1 MAAVSAETQ
10 EILDRLKKEGELLRN
25 RGKHSIKSVKVDLGK
40 FEGVFDTIA
49 LNLAE
54 QTEILRESLGI
65 ERDRV
70 ADEIRRRDLEEVK
83 SVSANKA
90 AEPESNVATTERSGG
105 VARLL
110 TETLGSVAS
119 GLGSLAIKG
128 ALGLAA
134 GAALYQFAKG
144 FINTKA
150 GDPDFVDNFIDDTIV
165 AIKDFKKRVIARAPS
180 VIGGTLDTMEKVKGQ
195 VSGFG
200 DTIEGYGKTLDSIK
214 TTLVGDGDPDGANGG
229 VIGDIKDTIT
239 LAKLDYQQTSI
250 GIKKSVSEAQKAV
263 DESIRRVTGEGG
275 IIGNIEGIIGRTSS
289 AANNIITTAGKS
301 VNEISKTL
309 KESDGTLK
317 KLNGLFS
324 GVNFTNLGATFTR
337 ISNELPPAA
346 NKILDFFSNPLAA
359 ILPPLTAGLITGATA
374 KQTGA
379 AIAGLRPEYKQTGT
393 INPAGN
399 LKTAVIGA
407 VGVGIGVFGGRLKDW
422 ILGNDGMGNVDVEN
436 VSVGRQIAAGA
447 VDVIGAAAQ
456 GATIGAMFGPTG
468 VLVGAVIG
476 ATLSLGKKLYDWFQR
491 KKREWGRQAEVEAA
505 AIEKRAAMTPS
516 QQLIAEYQEAKD
528 TLATTG
534 GGHSG
539 RNARRRAAEDI
550 KTLESMAS
558 SQGMSFSYQ
567 GGNVSLIQNNS
578 SGGSAVEVNNNAGG
592 AVASTGDPV
601 YGVQ

>member
-25 RGKHSIKSVKVDLGK
+25 RGKHSIKSVKIDMAK

-134 GAALYQFAKG
+134 GFALYQFAKG

-165 AIKDFKKRVIARAPS
+165 AIKNFKNEVIARAPS
-180 VIGGTLDTMEKVKGQ
+180 VLGGALDTMEKVKGQ
-195 VSGFG
+195 IEEFG
-200 DTIEGYGKTLDSIK
+200 EGLGGWK
-214 TTLVGDGDPDGANGG
+214 TTIDGVKETFTNGEDGIVERIDSMVDDAKTEFDKVKTSVTETINKTSTATTDAITRITGEEG
-229 VIGDIKDTIT
+229 VISKVESFIETTTTDVKTTIDEAKTSVGELSKSLMDTSGT
-239 LAKLDYQQTSI
+239 MNK
-250 GIKKSVSEAQKAV
+250 V
-263 DESIRRVTGEGG
+263 
-275 IIGNIEGIIGRTSS
+275 
-289 AANNIITTAGKS
+289 NN
-301 VNEISKTL
+301 
-309 KESDGTLK
+309 
-317 KLNGLFS
+317 LFKF
-324 GVNFTNLGATFTR
+324 VNFEELQTTFTR
-337 ISNELPPAA
+337 LSNELPKSA
-346 NKILDFFSNPLAA
+346 NKVLDFFSNPLAA
-359 ILPPLTAGLITGATA
+359 ILPPLTAGLITGAVA
-374 KQTGA
+374 KQTGK
-379 AIAGLRPEYKQTGT
+379 AIAGLKPEYRQTGT
-393 INPAGN
+393 INPAMN

-422 ILGNDGMGNVDVEN
+422 ILGADGMGNVDVEN
-436 VSVGRQIAAGA
+436 VSVGRQVAAGA

-468 VLVGAVIG
+468 MLVGAVIG

-491 KKREWGRQAEVEAA
+491 KKREWGRQAEIEAA
-505 AIEKRAAMTPS
+505 AIEQRAAMTPS
-516 QQLIAEYQEAKD
+516 QQLIADYQAAKD

-558 SQGMSFSYQ
+558 SQGMSFSYK
-567 GGNVSLIQNNS
+567 GGDVSLVQNNS
-578 SGGSAVEVNNNAGG
+578 SGGSAVEVNNNAGSG
-592 AVASTGDPV
+592 PVGSAGDPV

>member
-10 EILDRLKKEGELLRN
+10 EILDRLKKEGDLLRN
-25 RGKHSIKSVKVDLGK
+25 RGKHSIKSVKIDLSK

-83 SVSANKA
+83 SVSANKV
-90 AEPESNVATTERSGG
+90 AEPESNVPAAQSNGG
-105 VARLL
+105 VLKLL
-110 TETLGSVAS
+110 STTLGSVAS

-134 GAALYQFAKG
+134 GFALYNFAKG

-165 AIKDFKKRVIARAPS
+165 AIKDFKNRVIARAPE
-180 VIGGTLDTMEKVKGQ
+180 VIGGALDTMAKVKGQ
-195 VSGFG
+195 ISEFGDGLEGFG
-200 DTIEGYGKTLDSIK
+200 ETIDGLKTTIDEKKQKVTDVIDDSVERYETLKTTVTDTINNTSDAATDAINRITGEDGVISKVESFVGETTEGVK
-214 TTLVGDGDPDGANGG
+214 TTIDDAKKS
-229 VIGDIKDTIT
+229 IGE
-239 LAKLDYQQTSI
+239 LSTSI
-250 GIKKSVSEAQKAV
+250 M
-263 DESIRRVTGEGG
+263 T
-275 IIGNIEGIIGRTSS
+275 TSGTI
-289 AANNIITTAGKS
+289 NK
-301 VNEISKTL
+301 VN
-309 KESDGTLK
+309 D
-317 KLNGLFS
+317 LFKF
-324 GVNFTNLGATFTR
+324 VNFDSLQATFTR
-337 ISNELPPAA
+337 LSEELPASA

-359 ILPPLTAGLITGATA
+359 ILPPLTAGLITGAVA
-374 KQTGA
+374 NQTGK
-379 AIAGLRPEYKQTGT
+379 AIAGLKPEYRKTGT
-393 INPAGN
+393 INPAMN

-422 ILGNDGMGNVDVEN
+422 ILGADGMGNVDVEN
-436 VSVGRQIAAGA
+436 VSVGRQVAAGA

-468 VLVGAVIG
+468 MLVGAVIG

-491 KKREWGRQAEVEAA
+491 KKREWGRQAELEAA
-505 AIEKRAAMTPS
+505 AIEQRNAMTPS
-516 QQLIAEYQEAKD
+516 QQMVADYQAAKD

-550 KTLESMAS
+550 KTLESMAAG
-558 SQGMSFSYQ
+558 QGMSFSYT
-567 GGNVSLIQNNS
+567 GGNVSLVQNNS
-578 SGGSAVEVNNNAGG
+578 SGGSSVEVNN
-592 AVASTGDPV
+592 STGGTGGGSSDPV